1 LERNFM
7 APVLVR
13 QQAPKT
19 QEDTEAAITERVAF
33 CPKCKTLETLCF
45 TNDVLM
51 STAKFYQQN
60 GRVYHD
66 CGAYEPCR
74 LYRTF

>member
-1 LERNFM
+1 M
-7 APVLVR
+7 APVLVS
-13 QQAPKT
+13 QQATET
-19 QEDTEAAITERVAF
+19 QEDTEAAITEMVAF

-45 TNDVLM
+45 TNENLM
-51 STAKFYQQN
+51 PTAKFYQQG

-66 CGAYEPCR
+66 CSAYEPCR